1 METVTATSSPTIT
14 FPSSNLSSTNILK
27 KYSKSTVT
35 LISRKGINRPIK
47 TTAISDVSASA
58 NPAEAEVTWQ
68 IIVGAIAGITPF
80 VVAGI
85 EFSKRIMAQRRCE
98 VCGGSGLVLRD
109 KKYYFRCPRCGGFL
123 PWQSW
128 KRFFS
133 G

>member
-85 EFSKRIMAQRRCE
+85 EFSKRIEGFSHGSHGKGFSLAEISHYHSILLLENPAQK
-98 VCGGSGLVLRD
+98 L
-109 KKYYFRCPRCGGFL
+109 YCPL
-123 PWQSW
+123 
-128 KRFFS
+128 
-133 G
+133 